1 MAGAALIFTYQWRA
15 HWRRLIRI
23 RDRTQFYL
31 LAVGVLTWVFVGL
44 LPARL
49 SQAARELRAGQTT
62 SMEAVL
68 LIVCLVWLVVLLEP
82 PTFSMSS
89 RQLLR
94 FPLNVRSLIAVR
106 VLSLFCSPVALLAL
120 VGSVASLVPFLS
132 APNPALG
139 IVAAV
144 LLFAVV
150 LGSAM
155 SVSHVLDVGEWRYRL
170 LVALGVVGVAVGAIV
185 TAFVLHLATAPAVGR
200 TPSAAVL
207 PIVGLLAVGTPVWYL
222 FVGSFRRSLFSEQ
235 GPRAAG
241 RGTEPVFRL
250 PGRFGGL
257 VRKELRYFRKLLD
270 PWVGLS
276 IVIVVGAVSLFLT
289 PTPLVRQV
297 ALLFVVGLNFNQI
310 MNGFGLDSGIAVNR
324 YFIFPMRGRDILLV
338 KNLGLLVIVA
348 AQLSL
353 LTLVAAVKS
362 GIVEAG
368 VEILEAAV
376 LLGSHLAWGNIMT
389 VSRPFR
395 MQFYRPASSGDPLT
409 VQAGLLIGSLPAV
422 AMIRLLRSDSA
433 LAPAG
438 IALIVLMVA
447 GAYRAS
453 LHYAGRL
460 LELQRHII
468 SFRLS

>member
-1 MAGAALIFTYQWRA
+1 VL
-15 HWRRLIRI
+15 RI

-31 LAVGVLTWVFVGL
+31 LAVAVLMWVLVGL

-49 SQAARELRAGQTT
+49 SRAARELSAGQTT

-120 VGSVASLVPFLS
+120 AGSVASLAPFLS

-144 LLFAVV
+144 LLFGVV

-155 SVSHVLDVGEWRYRL
+155 SVSHLLSVGEWRYTL
-170 LVALGVVGVAVGAIV
+170 LLPLAVVGLAVGAILAADRQHGIDALRAA
-185 TAFVLHLATAPAVGR
+185 TAFVPHLVTAAAVGG
-200 TPSAAVL
+200 TPRAALL
-207 PIVGLLAVGTPVWYL
+207 PVVGLLAVGAPVGCL
-222 FVGSFRRSLFSEQ
+222 FVWAFRRSLFSEQ
-235 GPRAAG
+235 RPRAAG

-257 VRKELRYFRKLLD
+257 VRKEQRYFRKLLD
-270 PWVGLS
+270 PWMALM
-276 IVIVVGAVSLFLT
+276 IVIVVSAVSFFLT
-289 PTPLVRQV
+289 ASPLVRQL
-297 ALLFVVGLNFNQI
+297 AMLVVIGFNFNLI
-310 MNGFGLDSGIAVNR
+310 MNGFGLDSGIAVHR
-324 YFIFPMRGRDILLV
+324 YFIFPIRGRDILLV